1 MGLKWVA
8 LIVVIFFE
16 HIIDHTIDHIIE
28 PLFLWREQRMLKVRW
43 MSGGYHS

>member
-16 HIIDHTIDHIIE
+16 HIIDHIIE
-28 PLFLWREQRMLKVRW
+28 SLFLWENREC
-43 MSGGYHS
+43 